1 MNILYVS
8 VIIPHLIDNYLFII
22 AHNVFIE
29 I

>member
-22 AHNVFIE
+22 VHDVFIE